1 MFLFPASLSSHSS
14 VECLLRRLVFSVAN
28 RRSFLSCYSLPE
40 RLPDLL
46 FGRINIDYC
55 NSASS
60 TIYPSIT
67 TTATYD
73 GLWTVYLSTS
83 TIFHLPSVRWT
94 FVSSDIYLFH
104 IPFLFSLSSIIAS
117 FCDRFIFIFSVMV
130 LKDFSSDFS
139 PNNMFNIYGKFFS
152 SDFLSDN
159 SDHVGRSLH
168 SLFPPRSLFDFRS
181 GEAGCFLLVFI
192 VSSVSIIITTVNN
205 NIYNYSY
212 KYKKKHKLLNQISK
226 WKTKKKKNHHRLLLL
241 FTWITWPKKK

>member
-14 VECLLRRLVFSVAN
+14 VECLLRRLVFFVAN

-40 RLPDLL
+40 SLPDLL

-104 IPFLFSLSSIIAS
+104 IPFLFSLSSIITS
-117 FCDRFIFIFSVMV
+117 FCDRFRAHFYFSLLWYLTLFQAIFRQTICSTFTVT
-130 LKDFSSDFS
+130 
-139 PNNMFNIYGKFFS
+139 FF
-152 SDFLSDN
+152 
-159 SDHVGRSLH
+159 
-168 SLFPPRSLFDFRS
+168 
-181 GEAGCFLLVFI
+181 E
-192 VSSVSIIITTVNN
+192 
-205 NIYNYSY
+205 
-212 KYKKKHKLLNQISK
+212 
-226 WKTKKKKNHHRLLLL
+226 W
-241 FTWITWPKKK
+241 